1 MRHGPLVFAVL
12 LGALALASP
21 SPAAPP
27 CREHEIG
34 FAAAAPGALKPDAS
48 ADEVIDAT
56 ASVIRA
62 KLDLPF
68 SPSYKAYLC
77 GDEAAFAE
85 GLLRNLGVRAIGTDW
100 RSVPAAA
107 GVATRVGVF
116 LRGDYLMRAPLGRR
130 VTVVAHEL
138 AHLGQQDAAKQRED
152 RLPVWMLEGHAD
164 WVAFQV
170 LDLLGVQTY
179 DASRA
184 VVVRSVAAAVTP
196 VEHFPELDALADHAS
211 WNRSV
216 RSLPATYGQA
226 FLAVEYLIERSG
238 RAALVRFMRAAAEA
252 DEPGDRWAEAFSM
265 PYREFVDD
273 FRVRLRSVGRPG
285 PAVSVEPKSLP

>member
-1 MRHGPLVFAVL
+1 MRHGPLVVALL

-21 SPAAPP
+21 SAAAPP

-34 FAAAAPGALKPDAS
+34 FAAEAPGALRPAAS
-48 ADEVIDAT
+48 ADEIIDAT

-85 GLLRNLGVRAIGTDW
+85 GLLRNLGVRAVGTDW
-100 RSVPAAA
+100 PSVPAAS

-116 LRGDYLMRAPLGRR
+116 LRGDYLMRAPLRRR

-184 VVVRSVAAAVTP
+184 AVVRSVAAAVTP
-196 VEHFPELDALADHAS
+196 VEHFPDLDALADHAS

-226 FLAVEYLIERSG
+226 FLAVEYLIERSDH
-238 RAALVRFMRAAAEA
+238 AALVRFMRAAAEA
-252 DEPGDRWAEAFSM
+252 DEPRDRWAETFSM
-265 PYREFVDD
+265 PFREFVDD

-285 PAVSVEPKSLP
+285 TAVTAEPKSLP